1 MNNTKEYEYVMELS
15 EIREFC
21 RFTFVEQLKC
31 NKRTWLR
38 VLLIIALTPFL
49 VPHAAVVPLILMIGW
64 MIVIGVSYYRSTVKL
79 LRGQLWTVYR
89 IQDGRLR
96 VARSDYSEIPC
107 KDICFIRRT
116 KRLLMLGYMQ
126 GPRRPAWF
134 VMPLRI
140 FGDEQE
146 LAAFLA
152 LIRNPQAEGES
163 AFAEPSGNGEKTASE
178 PEETMSQEYMRFSYL
193 LDGERWVRFQKGAAD
208 LLNGGSL
215 GRPTRIYGAIIFGCV
230 MTAAMFISMYLIVGT
245 LGWPLVCYCL
255 ALILW
260 MCLRL
265 FFRDPEKRIRKQ
277 IMAPEIANHACGV
290 RQVSLGEEG
299 ITVNLPMNMKDFYS
313 WTSLE
318 WLLETEEVFYIFH
331 KDKKHFIMIAK
342 ECFASWE
349 QVDVFHRICAD
360 HGVRKIAPKRA
371 HYVPTWLT
379 WTVFALIILVSA
391 GVLVARIYLDFIG
404 GIFDRQVPM
413 TGGLAGMAAGDGL
426 VRVPLAKQVEVLAS
440 LGLDVPEETVE
451 SVRSSMVEYD
461 LYDMVEESPYTWLL
475 MDMGMPSYDEDWNLV
490 GYSSEVFWFDFEGVD
505 LSTDYIDILNGM
517 LALAQGSPLDSV
529 SDIRENTENVDWEKG
544 SGTVTVSLNWEGQDY
559 HYDME
564 VYYDWIDGEVLSLFN
579 ELLEGQDWQK
589 RFYAMG
595 DNGQGAIVF
604 FCTEEWAEEF
614 TLKTGLELE

>member
-1 MNNTKEYEYVMELS
+1 MNNTKKYEYVMELS

-21 RFTFVEQLKC
+21 RFAFVEQLKC
-31 NKRTWLR
+31 NKRTWFR

-49 VPHAAVVPLILMIGW
+49 VPHAAVVLLILMIGW
-64 MIVIGVSYYRSTVKL
+64 MIAIGVSYYRSTVKL
-79 LRGQLWTVYR
+79 LKGQLWTVYR

-134 VMPLRI
+134 VMPLRV

-178 PEETMSQEYMRFSYL
+178 PGETMPQEYMRFSYL

-215 GRPTRIYGAIIFGCV
+215 GRPARMYGAIILGCV

-255 ALILW
+255 ALTFW

-265 FFRDPEKRIRKQ
+265 FFRDPERRIRKQ
-277 IMAPEIANHACGV
+277 IKAPEIANHACGV

-371 HYVPTWLT
+371 RYVPTWLT

-404 GIFDRQVPM
+404 GIFDRQAPM
-413 TGGLAGMAAGDGL
+413 TGGPAGMAAGDGL

-579 ELLEGQDWQK
+579 ELLEGRNFQK

>member
-21 RFTFVEQLKC
+21 RVAFVEQLKC

-38 VLLIIALTPFL
+38 ILLIMALMPFL
-49 VPHAAVVPLILMIGW
+49 VPHAAGFLLILMIGW

-79 LRGQLWTVYR
+79 LKGQLWTVYP

-126 GPRRPAWF
+126 GLSRPAWF

-152 LIRNPQAEGES
+152 LIRNPQAEGET
-163 AFAEPSGNGEKTASE
+163 AFAEPS
-178 PEETMSQEYMRFSYL
+178 EYMRFSYL

-215 GRPTRIYGAIIFGCV
+215 GRPARMYGAIILGCV
-230 MTAAMFISMYLIVGT
+230 MTAAMFISMYLIVGA
-245 LGWPLVCYCL
+245 LSWPLVCYCL

-277 IMAPEIANHACGV
+277 MKAPEIANHACGV

-299 ITVNLPMNMKDFYS
+299 ITVNLPMDRKDFYA

-318 WLLETEEVFYIFH
+318 WLLETEEAFYVFH

-349 QVDVFHRICAD
+349 QVDLFHRICAD
-360 HGVRKIAPKRA
+360 KGVKKVMPKRGR
-371 HYVPTWLT
+371 YVPGWLT
-379 WTVFALIILVSA
+379 WVIFGVIMLVCA
-391 GVLVARIYLDFIG
+391 GVLMMKIYLDNRDVAQNG
-404 GIFDRQVPM
+404 YVH
-413 TGGLAGMAAGDGL
+413 
-426 VRVPLAKQVEVLAS
+426 VPLEEQVEVLAS

-451 SVRSSMVEYD
+451 SVRSFMVEYEMYD
-461 LYDMVEESPYTWLL
+461 LVEDSPYTWLL
-475 MDMGMPSYDEDWNLV
+475 MSMGTPDYDEDWNV
-490 GYSSEVFWFDFEGVD
+490 TGYSEEVFWFDFEGVD
-505 LSTDYIDILNGM
+505 ISTDYIDVLNGM
-517 LALAQGSPLDSV
+517 LALAQESALDSV
-529 SDIRENTENVDWEKG
+529 SDIREDTEDVDWERG
-544 SGTVTVSLNWEGQDY
+544 RGTVTVSLTWEGRAYQ
-559 HYDME
+559 YDMK
-564 VYYDWIDGEVLSLFN
+564 VYNDWIDGEVLAIFN
-579 ELLEGQDWQK
+579 SLLEQEASQE
-589 RFYAMG
+589 RFYVTG
-595 DNGQGAIVF
+595 DNGQGGIVF
-604 FCTEEWAEEF
+604 FCTEEWAAEF
-614 TLKTGLELE
+614 SEKTGLLLE